1 MGVIQRQATKS
12 SIVSWIGVFL
22 GIFNVLFIV
31 PNVLETYGIYTFI
44 ISAVTMAASVFT
56 LGMNVGVIR
65 FFNEFDDG
73 KESNRSFLV
82 LGLGAVFLGFT
93 VFCLLAW
100 IFKDQIVDFY
110 KTREPEKYQY
120 LIMVIPILLVTMLF
134 SVTSYYISNFKR
146 IVIPNILR
154 HSIKFFLPLALIC
167 YWQEW
172 VDNWGFLYLILL
184 FNTVIAGALFVY
196 LKQLGELK
204 FVWVKSI
211 FTKPR
216 VKEMC
221 KYMLNGIFLSLGSVL
236 ASLIDTIM
244 VGSMIDI
251 GETTAIY
258 SIGAVISNIL
268 IMPNQAVAGISN
280 PIISNYWS
288 TNNIKDL
295 QTLYQKAS
303 VNLVAVGLLLF
314 IGIWVSIDDVFS
326 IMKNGETISAAKGVI
341 LYLGLARLFSMLCGI
356 NGMVLNLSPKYAYGT
371 VSILFMAVLNIFTN
385 YYFIKEFAM
394 VGAAMGT
401 AISIFLFNFFI
412 VTILYYFYR
421 INPFHY
427 KSFFAIIVAVIV
439 AFFAL
444 RIDLGNPYFNI
455 LIKSLFT
462 TITYVLLIYY
472 LKISPDIN
480 GLIVKYFHIAKSW
493 LKG

>member
-65 FFNEFDDG
+65 FFNEYDDG
-73 KESNRSFLV
+73 EESNRSFLV
-82 LGLGAVFLGFT
+82 LGLGAVFFGFGL
-93 VFCLLAW
+93 FCILALL
-100 IFKDQIVDFY
+100 FKDQIIDFY
-110 KTREPEKYQY
+110 KAREPDKYQY
-120 LIMVIPILLVTMLF
+120 LIMVVPILLVTMIF

-154 HSIKFFLPLALIC
+154 HSIKFFLPIALIL
-167 YWQEW
+167 YWQGW

-184 FNTVIAGALFVY
+184 FNTLIAGALFVY
-196 LKQLGELK
+196 LKHLGELK

-211 FTKPR
+211 FTKSR
-216 VKEMC
+216 VKEMR
-221 KYMLNGIFLSLGSVL
+221 KYMLNGILLSLGSVL

-280 PIISNYWS
+280 PIISNYWA
-288 TNNIKDL
+288 NNNLKDL
-295 QTLYQKAS
+295 QSLYQKAS
-303 VNLVAVGLLLF
+303 INLVTVGLLLF
-314 IGIWVSIDDVFS
+314 IGVWVSIDDVFS
-326 IMKNGETISAAKGVI
+326 IMKNGDTISAAKGVI
-341 LYLGLARLFSMLCGI
+341 LYLGIARLFSMLCGI
-356 NGMVLNLSPKYAYGT
+356 NGMVLNLSPKYVYGT
-371 VSILFMAVLNIFTN
+371 ISILLLAGLNIFTN
-385 YYFIKEFAM
+385 YYFINKYNM

-401 AISIFLFNFFI
+401 AISIFLFNLFI
-412 VTILYYFYR
+412 VVILYYFYR
-421 INPFHY
+421 IIPFHY
-427 KSFFAIIVAVIV
+427 KSLVAIAIACIVAYL
-439 AFFAL
+439 AL
-444 RIDLGNPYFNI
+444 QIDLGNPFLNI
-455 LIKSLFT
+455 IVKSVFATLA
-462 TITYVLLIYY
+462 YVSLIYVFR
-472 LKISPDIN
+472 ISEDIN
-480 GLIVKYFHIAKSW
+480 TLILKYWGEFKKWIT
-493 LKG
+493 